1 MNIAVLKE
9 NAVYYTISPDKN
21 WSDPSIC
28 QFKRCGAE
36 FGINPVILENIIGG
50 ELSVALKDSK
60 RSADPYLC
68 GGVFFSLLVEARHPS
83 TDFRTNPEI
92 LHALLDSTD
101 LPGYSDKTISTQM
114 CSFYKSCRENSLY
127 LFSVDQISTAFRNH
141 PDDFK
146 INLEKMNR
154 LTQALFNDRM
164 LSVVNDAKEL
174 VKRLLHIIYSDHGNP
189 EIPVDYEF
197 RLNEYDICTKSSPLD
212 TQRKYEVNLP
222 IFLAD
227 IWRFILL
234 YRPINT
240 LGKDYY
246 EAGWRSQTGSGNARR
261 VFCGEVN
268 DRVRSLDFHIVL
280 HLPDPDPEPID
291 DHLSSDGLTSFL
303 NCFSEGVYNQTWQ
316 PEKFWEIFSVLYC
329 AYEPLPL
336 EWLVQ
341 QFDAELIKKIIRNCS
356 EWVHVTDGL
365 ISLNPTAH
373 EQIKAILSEPQCR
386 IDEQVGH
393 HILGQLCSGNHRYAL
408 RHRVAHHLAAGD
420 LEDASKS
427 LMDFFFQSSRQ
438 EKGNLGKEATVQA
451 YLEELEQLS
460 DKNEELA
467 KEVMKSPY
475 FQLILSENREF
486 LFRSGGFFQ
495 LRRCGYQWIIEETD
509 PDGWNPELIAAV
521 ALFLYATA
529 RYEDAIPYLNK
540 ALEHNPKDEIEL
552 QAMLGLCWLKNIELD
567 KATQA
572 YTNVLKSSAGPVEL
586 ADSRINLGR
595 IACYEQEDG
604 WWENAQGSFCEG
616 LAELEE
622 EIRLQN
628 LLDPKAARQLKTVLA
643 ERYRIAALAALFAP
657 DWDLAKGWM
666 DKANTIYEKE
676 LENKGRY
683 YIRTK
688 TLQAVLPLFG
698 KDSSTVEKQ
707 HACLAKADEALKSL
721 HNQGYIIKD
730 FEEIGMAFWRGVI
743 AYKLGQLEDAQGHL
757 GKAITTANGIGSW
770 VELAEAAAVLDL
782 VNGTTSLTGSLIKS
796 CNGKKHLQ
804 RWGHHV
810 ASVIDMISSGFQE
823 LPSEMTSEKDR

>member
-1 MNIAVLKE
+1 MKHLTK
-9 NAVYYTISPDKN
+9 
-21 WSDPSIC
+21 
-28 QFKRCGAE
+28 
-36 FGINPVILENIIGG
+36 
-50 ELSVALKDSK
+50 
-60 RSADPYLC
+60 SASPYLC
-68 GGVFFSLLVEARHPS
+68 GGIYFSLLVEAGYLS
-83 TDFRTNPEI
+83 VETTKNTEI
-92 LHALLDSTD
+92 LCALLDSTD
-101 LPGYSDKTISTQM
+101 LPTYANADIDFRE
-114 CSFYKSCRENSLY
+114 CSAYKICQINNPGKGSNGKRLNIE
-127 LFSVDQISTAFRNH
+127 QISEAH
-141 PDDFK
+141 HADPK
-146 INLEKMNR
+146 QLQINLDKMEALVTR
-154 LTQALFNDRM
+154 LLHKDGG
-164 LSVVNDAKEL
+164 SNDAVTL
-174 VKRLLHIIYSDHGNP
+174 VKRLLHIICSDH
-189 EIPVDYEF
+189 EIPDNQEF
-197 RLNEYDICTKSSPLD
+197 RINEHDIFSKSKFLD
-212 TQRKYEVNLP
+212 AQYPYQVCLP
-222 IFLAD
+222 VFLAD
-227 IWRFILL
+227 IWKFILL
-234 YRPINT
+234 DRPQNT
-240 LGKDYY
+240 KGRQYYCMAWKPKDNV
-246 EAGWRSQTGSGNARR
+246 ER
-261 VFCGEVN
+261 VPGFYCGEVMEKIQ
-268 DRVRSLDFHIVL
+268 SLKLTVVL
-280 HLPDPDPEPID
+280 PLPDPKLNPIPVTMGEQP
-291 DHLSSDGLTSFL
+291 SSDGLTSFL

-316 PEKFWEIFSVLYC
+316 PEEFWEIFSVLYC

-373 EQIKAILSEPQCR
+373 EQIKSILIEPQCR

-460 DKNEELA
+460 NKNVELE

-495 LRRCGYQWIIEETD
+495 LRRCGYQWIIKETD
-509 PDGWNPELIAAV
+509 PDGWNPELIATV

-540 ALEHNPKDEIEL
+540 ALEHNPKDEVEL

-683 YIRTK
+683 YIRAK

-698 KDSSTVEKQ
+698 KDSSAVEKQ

-810 ASVIDMISSGFQE
+810 ASVIDTISSGFQE